1 MAEGFMEFF
10 ANYKKYSIIILALL
24 IYGCDDTINQHELD
38 SIVIPPSNVSFNKYI
53 QPVFDG
59 KCNNAGCHN
68 GSDRAS
74 GLSLSNHASA
84 TSDFLI
90 VAPGLPDNS
99 KLVWAIEGRT
109 TSIMPPLGYW
119 PLTKNQREGIITWIR
134 EGAKNN

>member
-1 MAEGFMEFF
+1 MEIF
-10 ANYKKYSIIILALL
+10 AKYIKYSILIPFLL
-24 IYGCDDTINQHELD
+24 ITGCDDTINQEELD
-38 SIVIPPSNVSFNKYI
+38 SVVIPSSNISFNKYI
-53 QPVFDG
+53 QPVFDAR
-59 KCNNAGCHN
+59 CNNAGCHN

-99 KLVWAIEGRT
+99 KLVWAIEGRAN
-109 TSIMPPLGYW
+109 SPMPPVGYR
-119 PLTKNQREGIITWIR
+119 PLTKNQITGIKTWIR